1 MEEQALHLL
10 KKIVNLR
17 ETSLYTL
24 TETLAREKN
33 VSYREIFDET
43 VRLVYL
49 LASNNLVKL
58 EAVEGEDG
66 SETMVKATTLG
77 ETYLKSKVAEKVM
90 E

>member
-1 MEEQALHLL
+1 MEEQALQLL
-10 KKIVNLR
+10 KKIVDLR

-24 TETLAREKN
+24 AEILAREKN
-33 VSYREIFDET
+33 ATYQEIFNET

-49 LASNNLVKL
+49 LASKNLVKL

-66 SETMVKATTLG
+66 SETVVKSTTLG
-77 ETYLKSKVAEKVM
+77 ETYLKSKVAEKVV